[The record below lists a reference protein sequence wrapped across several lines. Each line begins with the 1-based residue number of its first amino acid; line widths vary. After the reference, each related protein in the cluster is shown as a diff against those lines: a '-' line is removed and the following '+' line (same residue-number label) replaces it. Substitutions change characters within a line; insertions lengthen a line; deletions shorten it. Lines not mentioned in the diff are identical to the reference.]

1 MTLIKRVQ
9 RCVAAARVT
18 GVACVL
24 ALLAFVAPTTR
35 ADPLAGALEI
45 QSAFVNV
52 SSGVY
57 QLHVRIRYPLNDE
70 LVAALRDG
78 VTLSYKL
85 DVEVLRGRRF
95 WTDASVAAVTLQRQL
110 SYHSVSER
118 YVVRDPL
125 GGSEQKTYST
135 LEEALSD
142 LGNVEGWPILVG
154 SQVAEDGEYT
164 VRVRA
169 GVSQGRLTD
178 ALRVLMFWSDDWQR
192 QSEWYA
198 WSLPR

>member
-1 MTLIKRVQ
+1 MTVIQRVQ
-9 RCVAAARVT
+9 HCVAAARVT
-18 GVACVL
+18 LVAGVL
-24 ALLAFVAPTTR
+24 ALLVFAAPMSR

-52 SSGVY
+52 TAGVY

-70 LVAALRDG
+70 LVGALRDG

-85 DVEVLRGRRF
+85 DVEVLRSRRF
-95 WTDASVAAVTLQRQL
+95 WTDAGVAAVTLQRQL

-125 GGSEQKTYST
+125 GGGEQKTYSS

-142 LGNVEGWPILVG
+142 LGAVEGWPILVA
-154 SQVAEDGEYT
+154 SQVAEEGEYT